1 MEILYQDKDIIVIIK
16 PVGID
21 SEKQMVD
28 MIKEYTTT
36 NVYPIHRLDK
46 NVSGVMVYALNKKS
60 AADLSKCVQNKEMIK
75 EYIAIVHGTTSLNGS
90 LKDYLYKDS
99 SKNKVYVVKK
109 LRKNVKEAS
118 LTFETLKY
126 HNNRSLVKI
135 KLETGRTHQIRVQ
148 FASRG
153 YPIVGDHKYGSK
165 DEQTNPMLYCYQLT
179 FKHHDQVMTFTNNPP
194 FSQHF

>member
-21 SEKQMVD
+21 SELQMVD
-28 MIKEYTTT
+28 IIKQHT
-36 NVYPIHRLDK
+36 NSLVYPVHRLDK

-60 AADLSKCVQNKEMIK
+60 AANLSKIIQDKQMIK
-75 EYIAIVHGTTSLNGS
+75 EYMAIFHGQTPDQGC
-90 LKDYLYKDS
+90 LKDYLYKDRTS
-99 SKNKVYVVKK
+99 NKVYVVKSK
-109 LRKNVKEAS
+109 RKNVKEAS

-126 HNNRSLVKI
+126 KDDKSLVKI

-153 YPIVGDHKYGSK
+153 YPLVGDHKYGSK
-165 DEQTNPMLYCYQLT
+165 DKLTDPMLYCFQLT
-179 FKHHDQVMTFTNNPP
+179 FKHHDQDMV
-194 FSQHF
+194 FSSFPLFYLNF